1 MDKHLV
7 SVIVPVYKVEAYI
20 EKCIRSLFEQTY
32 ENIEFIFV
40 DDASPDNSIEIIKEV
55 LKNYPKREDQTK
67 IITHEINKGLPSA
80 RNTGLANAKGDYI
93 YHCDSD
99 DWVDTQ
105 IIEKLL
111 QKAISD
117 NADVVF
123 CDIYNVYDNS
133 FVLYQQSKC
142 DSYKDYIE
150 NFFYGYSQGSVWNK
164 LIKSNLY
171 YDNKIKFPDGLP
183 MLEDLRT
190 IVQIYYYAEKISY
203 VNKPLYFYVKSRS
216 NSISGSQYQKSNKIS
231 LDRIENVKEIERF
244 LKNKNVEGL
253 ELSINLLKLGAKH
266 NLLINA
272 KSIRDYKIWKDIFPE
287 SSVSISKSSLPF
299 YYKIIAKSIT
309 SEIWILPFIWL
320 KIKKLIKK

>member
-1 MDKHLV
+1 MNKHLV

-40 DDASPDNSIEIIKEV
+40 DDASPDSSIKILKNV
-55 LKNYPKREDQTK
+55 LKEYTQREEQTK

-80 RNTGLANAKGDYI
+80 RNTGLANANGDFI

-99 DWVDTQ
+99 DWVETT
-105 IIEKLL
+105 IIENLL
-111 QKAISD
+111 QKAISE

-123 CDIYNVYDNS
+123 CDFYNVYDNS

-142 DSYKDYIE
+142 NSYKDYVE

-164 LIKSNLY
+164 LIKSNLFY
-171 YDNKIKFPDGLP
+171 NNQIKFPDGLP

-190 IVQIYYYAEKISY
+190 IIQIYFFAKKISY
-203 VNKPLYFYVKSRS
+203 VNKPLYYYVKSRS
-216 NSISGSQYQKSNKIS
+216 NSISGDQYQKSNKIS
-231 LDRIENVKEIERF
+231 QDRIENVKEMERF
-244 LKNKNVEGL
+244 LKNKNIQGV

-266 NLLINA
+266 NILINA

-309 SEIWILPFIWL
+309 SEIWVFPIIWL
-320 KIKKLIKK
+320 KIKKILKK